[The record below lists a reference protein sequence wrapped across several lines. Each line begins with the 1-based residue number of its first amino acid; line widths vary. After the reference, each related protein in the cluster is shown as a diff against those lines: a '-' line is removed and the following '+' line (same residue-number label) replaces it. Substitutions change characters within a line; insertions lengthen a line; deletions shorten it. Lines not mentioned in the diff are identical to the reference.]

1 MFHNGGYK
9 LRWKNSHSLGGSGK
23 VGRAEMRLKEQVG
36 IHKTG
41 KQRREMMSFPSY
53 TLSIYTQIENMTQT
67 FFVLNLSSSQGQQCV
82 CLRIST
88 TTKKNLDQ
96 KPIREN
102 EGIKRK

>member
-23 VGRAEMRLKEQVG
+23 VERAEMRLKEQVG

-53 TLSIYTQIENMTQT
+53 TLSIYTRIENMTQT
-67 FFVLNLSSSQGQQCV
+67 YFVLNLSSSQGQQCE
-82 CLRIST
+82 CLRISTTTT

-96 KPIREN
+96 NP
-102 EGIKRK
+102 